1 MADCVFCKIRDG
13 GLPSEM
19 VHDDGELFVIKD
31 LNPAAPTHLLIIP
44 HRHIETLNDLGAGD
58 EELLGR
64 VYLLASKL
72 ATDAGIA
79 ADGYRVV
86 ANCNRDG
93 GQSVY
98 HIHFHLLGGRSLAW
112 PPG

>member
-13 GLPSEM
+13 ELPAEM
-19 VHDDGELFVIKD
+19 LHDDGELFVIKD

-44 HRHIETLNDLGAGD
+44 HSHIETLNDLGPGD

-64 VYLLASKL
+64 VYLLASGL

-79 ADGYRVV
+79 AGGYRVV

>member
-13 GLPSEM
+13 ELPAEM
-19 VHDDGELFVIKD
+19 LHDDGELFVIKD

-44 HRHIETLNDLGAGD
+44 HRHIETLNDLGPGD

-64 VYLLASKL
+64 VYLLASGL

-79 ADGYRVV
+79 AGGYRVV